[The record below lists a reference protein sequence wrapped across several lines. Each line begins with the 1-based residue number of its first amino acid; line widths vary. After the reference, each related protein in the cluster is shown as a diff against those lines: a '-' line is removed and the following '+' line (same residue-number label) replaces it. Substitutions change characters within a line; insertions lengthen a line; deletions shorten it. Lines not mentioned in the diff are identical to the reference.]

1 MLIRIVRVVIMILWV
16 DQCLTYRIH
25 CVFKVIAA
33 PAGNLRARFPLACAS
48 PFHRPHRPHPFIA
61 LTPILSF
68 FIHALACQVPSRP
81 QFQQF
86 SLLNLP
92 EFLALMPPPVPP
104 PNPHA
109 TLSVVP
115 KGPRR
120 ASVRHACQCSL
131 IPLVLSYHTCIPCT
145 PCLWLP

>member
-1 MLIRIVRVVIMILWV
+1 MPYLRDSL
-16 DQCLTYRIH
+16 
-25 CVFKVIAA
+25 CVKRQATAA
-33 PAGNLRARFPLACAS
+33 PAGNLRARFPLAGVS
-48 PFHRPHRPHPFIA
+48 PFHRPHPFIA

-68 FIHALACQVPSRP
+68 FIHALACQAPSRL

-92 EFLALMPPPVPP
+92 EFLVLMPPPAPP

-115 KGPRR
+115 KGPRQHLRPRR